1 MKFALQH
8 ENIMVTQLHSDL
20 GVYMEGSPA
29 EEGFSQ
35 VCDCGG
41 NAISPELSQLEP
53 IPRGGIAN
61 L

>member
-1 MKFALQH
+1 
-8 ENIMVTQLHSDL
+8 MVTQLHSDL
-20 GVYMEGSPA
+20 GVYLEGSAA

-35 VCDCGG
+35 VCECGG